1 MFAMVGFESIEAR
14 RLERFKELAQFPA
27 TTRDVALVAPAAM
40 EHAEIV
46 DFVRKCKLPDLEDV
60 RLFDVFVDNALRQ
73 AGKKSMAYQF
83 TFRNRSR
90 TLKDGEVNAV
100 MEKLR
105 GELAS
110 KLKLELR

>member
-1 MFAMVGFESIEAR
+1 
-14 RLERFKELAQFPA
+14 
-27 TTRDVALVAPAAM
+27 
-40 EHAEIV
+40 
-46 DFVRKCKLPDLEDV
+46 
-60 RLFDVFVDNALRQ
+60 
-73 AGKKSMAYQF
+73 MAYQF
-83 TFRNRSR
+83 TFRNRAR